1 MSEAESPVDHTTRC
15 EELGAKTTSNL
26 QFRKVALT
34 VILFLKKDLIKQIKS
49 RQTEMIFNKE
59 AQTVQ

>member
-34 VILFLKKDLIKQIKS
+34 VIFFFKKGLDK
-49 RQTEMIFNKE
+49 TD
-59 AQTVQ
+59 